1 MTQSK
6 SSTRSVRDIR
16 WGDGESP
23 FNIDYATDKHLDLTA
38 QATYHFFSN
47 RNRAAKKKSHMSLA
61 RTVISTTTDKGE
73 NVMGLDTLV
82 WRYPDEGIVSGSLLT
97 VESNEVAIVKSRGAI
112 LGAYTTGQY
121 PLQTPDK
128 PLLGAISAGFFG
140 GNQPMTFEIFYVSK
154 AKHFIRRQGRAF
166 SSEMA
171 EMQYEVDFYFH
182 VPDAPAALE
191 LITHLPIAGGRI
203 KTAELADYAT
213 PVVEQAINE
222 VVQVTPLEDVNSK
235 ITAITDLVHTKLAE
249 FLNVYGVHLD
259 MVKVLVYPNDP
270 LMKQLISFRAF
281 GLSEKEAVAALIAH
295 ELALRSVVSAPNA
308 LIGAP
313 FQVGNVAPVAPIGN
327 FGIQTSPTAPDAT
340 SAPATTRS

>member
-1 MTQSK
+1 M
-6 SSTRSVRDIR
+6 
-16 WGDGESP
+16 
-23 FNIDYATDKHLDLTA
+23 A
-38 QATYHFFSN
+38 
-47 RNRAAKKKSHMSLA
+47 LA
-61 RTVISTTTDKGE
+61 RAVISTTSDRGE

-112 LGAYTTGQY
+112 LGDYTMGQY

-140 GNQPMTFEIFYVSK
+140 GSQPMTFEVFYVSK

-182 VPDAPAALE
+182 VPDAQAALD

-222 VVQVTPLEDVNSK
+222 IVQVTPLEDVNSK
-235 ITAITDLVHTKLAE
+235 ITAITDLVHTKLEE
-249 FLNVYGVHLD
+249 FLKVYGVHLD

-270 LMKQLISFRAF
+270 LMKQLIAFRAF
-281 GLSEKEAVAALIAH
+281 GMTEKEAIAALIAY
-295 ELALRSVVSAPNA
+295 ELAKRGVVSAPNA

-313 FQVGNVAPVAPIGN
+313 FQIGNVTPVSPIGS
-327 FGIQTSPTAPDAT
+327 FGIQTGPVAADA
-340 SAPATTRS
+340 AVLPPAVQA